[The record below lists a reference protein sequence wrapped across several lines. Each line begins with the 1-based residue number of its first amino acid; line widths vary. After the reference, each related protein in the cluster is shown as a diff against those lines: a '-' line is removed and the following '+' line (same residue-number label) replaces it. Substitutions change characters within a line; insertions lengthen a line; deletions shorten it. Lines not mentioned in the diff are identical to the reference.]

1 MKISIV
7 IPTYGSVEN
16 LPFLLERIE
25 RVALS
30 QNLNYELILVDDNSP
45 DNTLTYLK
53 GVAVNQPQ
61 IKVIS
66 FSRNFGQQ
74 VAISAGLK
82 YTTGDAVIIMD
93 DDLQDPP
100 EFIPDLI
107 NKWKEGYDIVY
118 AIKVNRKEH
127 FLKNF
132 GYKMF
137 YRVLSQLSEINIP
150 QDSGDFCIMSS
161 QVVSILNS
169 MNERDRFLR
178 GMRAWVG
185 YKQIGIPCDRA
196 KRLSGKPAY
205 TFSKMIKLS
214 LDGIFS
220 FSNAPLR
227 LISYSGF
234 LVFFLAVIG
243 TLVSLFQKI
252 ITALHLEG
260 RISEWSGFN
269 PIVLSVLFIG
279 GLQLIGI
286 GIIGEYIGRIFNEV
300 KQRPMFLIK
309 ETIGFDTINE
319 PLDRNSNN
327 NSVN

>member
-25 RVALS
+25 QVALS

-45 DNTLTYLK
+45 DNTLKYLK
-53 GVAVNQPQ
+53 EVVVSKP
-61 IKVIS
+61 KVKVLS
-66 FSRNFGQQ
+66 LSRNFGQQ

-107 NKWKEGYDIVY
+107 HKWKEGYDIVY

-137 YRVLSQLSEINIP
+137 YRVISQLSEINIP

-169 MNERDRFLR
+169 MSERDRFLR

-227 LISYSGF
+227 LMSYTGF
-234 LVFFLAVIG
+234 IIFFCAAIGILA
-243 TLVSLFQKI
+243 TLFQKI
-252 ITALHLEG
+252 ISVIHLEC
-260 RISEWSGFN
+260 RISEWSGFS
-269 PIVLSVLFIG
+269 PILLSVLFIG

-286 GIIGEYIGRIFNEV
+286 GIIGEYIGRIFSEV

-309 ETIGFDTINE
+309 ETIGFDTIKE
-319 PLDRNSNN
+319 PLHRNSNN
-327 NSVN
+327 NSPN